1 MNLKIITQKE
11 NTTQY
16 ILYWFHLYKILE
28 NAIYDRKQIAVVARE
43 KGEKKWEEGIMK
55 REERTF
61 EGDMFI
67 VLIGFLGMYI
77 HQTLSTFIL

>member
-1 MNLKIITQKE
+1 MQSMTE
-11 NTTQY
+11 S
-16 ILYWFHLYKILE
+16 
-28 NAIYDRKQIAVVARE
+28 RSVVVARE

-67 VLIGFLGMYI
+67 VLISFLGMYI
-77 HQTLSTFIL
+77 HQTLSTFIV